1 MHVPKN
7 EKKTNVKINNNNN
20 NNRVKKKRDVRREEN
35 EKAIMYTNKYK
46 TLLCIERERKE
57 KKRKTIVRIW
67 MYIYDRNTVFV

>member
-1 MHVPKN
+1 MSRS
-7 EKKTNVKINNNNN
+7 TTTTTIIAS
-20 NNRVKKKRDVRREEN
+20 KKRDVRREEN

-67 MYIYDRNTVFV
+67 MCIYDRNTVFV

>member
-1 MHVPKN
+1 MYVPKN

-67 MYIYDRNTVFV
+67 MCIYDRNTVFV